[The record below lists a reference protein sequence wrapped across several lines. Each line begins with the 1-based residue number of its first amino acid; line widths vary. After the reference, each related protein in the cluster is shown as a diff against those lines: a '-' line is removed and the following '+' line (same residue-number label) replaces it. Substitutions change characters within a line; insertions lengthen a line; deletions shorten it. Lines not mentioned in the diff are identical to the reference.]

1 MMSSLPPGTD
11 LCAIPAAEP
20 PPGQTSNFVNP
31 PNLATET
38 IAVTTV
44 TLTWATLF
52 TAARLYTNFRK
63 LTWADG
69 FVLIALVLSAT
80 YNALVLDS
88 HAQIHPPSVGYPRL
102 LVYRQ
107 IHEGMAIPV
116 ACTSSAYHATIQIL
130 YAQGT
135 LLGPVIFFAKSS
147 IFLLCR
153 QIFTIQ
159 KQMKYAIRFGL
170 LFTFLLYWPGVG
182 LESYFAAP
190 HVGETWE
197 DLLVNHRPVKLI
209 YWGIV
214 QGTLSVIL
222 DIYIFILPLPLLA
235 KLQLPRNFFSPPLL
249 SRGIV
254 ASVIALVF
262 RIQLLTTS
270 DTTYTQSALFICVN
284 VENNVAIIVSSMPF
298 FAAFF
303 RSHVLES
310 ALLKTLRSKLSSSG
324 GRSVIGTVD
333 HHMVKDTPSPSHLL
347 GDTPGQY
354 HELRDFAYAT
364 STKIQA
370 GGGGEGGPPS
380 TQGNGI
386 SREVNIEQ
394 EIREHSIV

>member
-1 MMSSLPPGTD
+1 M
-11 LCAIPAAEP
+11 
-20 PPGQTSNFVNP
+20 
-31 PNLATET
+31 
-38 IAVTTV
+38 
-44 TLTWATLF
+44 
-52 TAARLYTNFRK
+52 
-63 LTWADG
+63 
-69 FVLIALVLSAT
+69 
-80 YNALVLDS
+80 
-88 HAQIHPPSVGYPRL
+88 GYPRL

-116 ACTSSAYHATIQIL
+116 ACTSTAYHATIQIL

-235 KLQLPRNFFSPPLL
+235 KLQLPRKKRWKLLIIFSTAMMYVNPPRYQKREETL
-249 SRGIV
+249 SRCRGIV

-270 DTTYTQSALFICVN
+270 DTTYTQSALFICV
-284 VENNVAIIVSSMPF
+284 
-298 FAAFF
+298 
-303 RSHVLES
+303 
-310 ALLKTLRSKLSSSG
+310 
-324 GRSVIGTVD
+324 
-333 HHMVKDTPSPSHLL
+333 
-347 GDTPGQY
+347 
-354 HELRDFAYAT
+354 
-364 STKIQA
+364 
-370 GGGGEGGPPS
+370 
-380 TQGNGI
+380 
-386 SREVNIEQ
+386 
-394 EIREHSIV
+394 

>member
-1 MMSSLPPGTD
+1 MSSLPPGTD

-80 YNALVLDS
+80 YNALVLDMLKYTR
-88 HAQIHPPSVGYPRL
+88 HQWD
-102 LVYRQ
+102 
-107 IHEGMAIPV
+107 IP
-116 ACTSSAYHATIQIL
+116 ACWFTARYMKIL

-235 KLQLPRNFFSPPLL
+235 KLQLPRKKRWKLLIIFSTAMM
-249 SRGIV
+249 GIV

-370 GGGGEGGPPS
+370 GGGGEGEPPS